1 MRPLSFHHMYY
12 CTMRS
17 CYFSVPQ
24 LAAANTAA
32 GGKNVAFFGPAV
44 SLTYFKFTFQIYIWN
59 LHFKFTFQKAN
70 LNFKAPVQF
79 KFQIT

>member
-1 MRPLSFHHMYY
+1 M
-12 CTMRS
+12 
-17 CYFSVPQ
+17 
-24 LAAANTAA
+24 AAANTAA

-59 LHFKFTFQKAN
+59 LHFRFTFQNAP

-79 KFQIT
+79 KFLIT